1 MENPRPELAQEKEWI
16 ERSRNGES
24 EAFGQLAERYQRRI
38 FSLVYHLIRRPT
50 DVEDMVQEILVKAF
64 VGIRSYNFQASF
76 GTWLSRVAINHC
88 YDYMRRQRSA
98 RVTYY
103 SDMSEERQRQL
114 ESRFETP
121 GPGGLTPEEQIA
133 ARDLVG
139 KLLER
144 ATPEDRII
152 LSLQVLSGLSIDE
165 IGEILKIKPSNVKV
179 RLHRARKRMLEN
191 LNRLREGK

>member
-1 MENPRPELAQEKEWI
+1 MENPRPEVAQEKEWI
-16 ERSRNGES
+16 ERSRNGEP

-38 FSLVYHLIRRPT
+38 FSLVYHFIRRPT

-64 VGIRSYNFQASF
+64 VGIRTYNYQASF
-76 GTWLSRVAINHC
+76 GTWLSRVAVNHC
-88 YDYMRRQRSA
+88 YDYLRRQRAA

-114 ESRFETP
+114 ESRFEQP
-121 GPGGLTPEEQIA
+121 DPGGLTPEAQIA

-144 ATPEDRII
+144 AKPEDRII
-152 LSLQVLSGLSIDE
+152 LSLKELDGLSADE
-165 IGEILKIKPSNVKV
+165 IGEVLRIKPSNVKV
-179 RLHRARKRMLEN
+179 RLHRARKRMLKD
-191 LNRLREGK
+191 LKRLREGK

>member
-1 MENPRPELAQEKEWI
+1 MQSPRPELAQEKEWI

-64 VGIRSYNFQASF
+64 VGLRGYNYQASF
-76 GTWLSRVAINHC
+76 GTWLSRIAVNHC
-88 YDYMRRQRSA
+88 YDYLRRQRSA
-98 RVTYY
+98 RVTYF

-114 ESRFETP
+114 ESRFEKP
-121 GPGGLTPEEQIA
+121 GPGGLTPEEQMA

-144 ATPEDRII
+144 ATPEDRVI

-179 RLHRARKRMLEN
+179 RLHRARKRMLED
-191 LNRLREGK
+191 LNRLREGN